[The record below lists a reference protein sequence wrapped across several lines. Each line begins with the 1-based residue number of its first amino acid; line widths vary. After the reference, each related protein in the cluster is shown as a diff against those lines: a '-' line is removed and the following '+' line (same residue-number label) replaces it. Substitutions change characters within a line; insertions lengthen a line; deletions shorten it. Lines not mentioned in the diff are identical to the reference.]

1 MTLSPL
7 PLIMIEPPVRA
18 ALLEDLGRAGD
29 LTTDAIVPAKAWAET
44 ALVARQPGVV
54 AGLDAAALAFRLVD
68 PAIEIAI
75 DRPDGTHVGP
85 GDCIATIAGPARSVL
100 TAERVALNFLG
111 HLSGVAT
118 ATATLVAAVRGHKA
132 RICCTRKTMPG
143 LRSLQKYAVRAGG
156 GVNHRFGLD
165 DAVLI
170 KDNHVAAAG
179 GVAPAIRAARAGT
192 GHLVKIEVEVD
203 SLDQLDQALAEN
215 VGAVLLDNMAPR
227 CWPRRCA
234 ASAAVRLPRR
244 RAASRRPPHPPLPPA
259 ASISFRPAG
268 SPTALPCST
277 SVSTGSG
284 WVRGSAWQRER
295 PAPGKVGQGGN
306 QLDLMRAAVCRRIYS
321 GSNFEVETMTKL
333 LVLVIAVLALTSC
346 KSDAERGVYVAPPAG
361 GWDNFRG

>member
-1 MTLSPL
+1 MTSIVNLAPL
-7 PLIMIEPPVRA
+7 PLLMIEATVHA

-29 LTTDAIVPAKAWAET
+29 LTTDSIVPAGAWAET

-54 AGLDAAALAFRLVD
+54 AGLDAAALAFRLID

-75 DRPDGTHVGP
+75 ERPDGTRLAP
-85 GDCIATIAGPARSVL
+85 GDRIATISGPARGML

-118 ATATLVAAVRGHKA
+118 ATATLVAAVQGHKA

-179 GVAPAIRAARAGT
+179 GVAPAIRAARAGV

-203 SLDQLDQALAEN
+203 SLDQLDEALGER
-215 VGAVLLDNMAPR
+215 VDAVLLDNMGPEMLAEAV
-227 CWPRRCA
+227 RRIDGRAIAEASGRITPATAGAIA
-234 ASAAVRLPRR
+234 ASGVDLISAGWLTHSAQVLDIGLDWQRLRRDRSREVR
-244 RAASRRPPHPPLPPA
+244 PA
-259 ASISFRPAG
+259 AA
-268 SPTALPCST
+268 
-277 SVSTGSG
+277 
-284 WVRGSAWQRER
+284 
-295 PAPGKVGQGGN
+295 
-306 QLDLMRAAVCRRIYS
+306 
-321 GSNFEVETMTKL
+321 
-333 LVLVIAVLALTSC
+333 
-346 KSDAERGVYVAPPAG
+346 
-361 GWDNFRG
+361 